1 MTGSVTSGGNRNPSF
16 AVIDFDEEFMV
27 PLNVHTYYMN
37 LTEANATPDSKPEW
51 LELHDFLDEYKL

>member
-1 MTGSVTSGGNRNPSF
+1 MTGSGTSEALRNPTF
-16 AVIDFDEEFMV
+16 TVIEFDQEYMV

-51 LELHDFLDEYKL
+51 KVLHDFLDEY